1 MKPQRPSPLIGVEL
15 LRSLV
20 AVVETGSFTRA
31 AWLLDLSQPAVS
43 AHIRKL
49 QEQLAVDL
57 LDKRVPGIHLTRAG
71 EIALAHARRIL
82 AQNDQL
88 FDELSHV
95 DMGDIRIGLPNELRF
110 LLTPILTEFRATHP
124 DRVFSVRR
132 GKYDDLVGRF
142 DEGQFDIC
150 VVVSGTEARDDAVF
164 SWQQTLVW
172 TAAES
177 VLLPAREPVDIIA
190 APEDCLCREVMFDA
204 LESARMR
211 YRVVLSAH
219 DIEGAIEAAQAG
231 LGFIALLP
239 CNVQPPCRVLGA
251 AAGGLP
257 PLTKPYFWSVL
268 VNRETRSDQTEQLAK
283 MLARAAAPPGSLLA

>member
-1 MKPQRPSPLIGVEL
+1 MEHPLSSPLIATEL

-20 AVVETGSFTRA
+20 SVVETGSFTRA
-31 AWLLDLSQPAVS
+31 ASRLGLSQPAVS
-43 AHIRKL
+43 GHIKKL

-57 LDKRVPGIHLTRAG
+57 FDRNVPGVHLTRAG

-82 AQNDQL
+82 AQNEQL

-110 LLTPILTEFRATHP
+110 LLTPILTEFRAAHP

-132 GKYDDLVGRF
+132 GKYEDLISRF

-150 VVVSGTEARDDAVF
+150 VAVSGTEARGDAAF
-164 SWQQTLVW
+164 RWQQTLVW

-177 VLLPAREPVDIIA
+177 VPLPAREPVDVIA

-204 LESARMR
+204 LTRAQMR

-239 CNVQPPCRVLGA
+239 CNVQPPCRVLGDEA
-251 AAGGLP
+251 TGLP
-257 PLTKPYFWSVL
+257 PLTQPYSWNVL
-268 VNRETRSDQTEQLAK
+268 INRDTRSPQTEQLAK
-283 MLARAAAPPGSLLA
+283 MLARAAAPPGGLLA